1 VLYGFSVETYFV
13 SLQENIHLPLIKAEG
28 APNDAP
34 PWNAACNFTTDGP
47 HLRSPDMMIVL

>member
-1 VLYGFSVETYFV
+1 MLYGFSAETYYV
-13 SLQENIHLPLIKAEG
+13 SLYLSLIKAEG